1 MRSRTYRFGEKDPV
15 CGEIM
20 SMVDQVGLR
29 GKQHVAK
36 IAILATK
43 AKSTIEGILYGDT
56 MSPHNATVMS
66 IATALGFERT
76 WTRGSKNFNVEAELK
91 AAREYIKR
99 ERARM
104 AEGKPKKKARKRRAK
119 ERTRKQPRLKPALR
133 LVA

>member
-1 MRSRTYRFGEKDPV
+1 MKSRTYRFTEKDPV

-29 GKQHVAK
+29 GKQHIGK

-43 AKSTIEGILYGDT
+43 AHGTIEALLYGDT
-56 MSPHNATVMS
+56 KRPQNATIMS

-76 WTRGSKNFNVEAELK
+76 WTRDARTKFDVDAELL
-91 AAREYIKR
+91 AAREYIKA
-99 ERARM
+99 ERKRM
-104 AEGKPKKKARKRRAK
+104 AKDKSPRKKAGAKKKKAN
-119 ERTRKQPRLKPALR
+119 LR